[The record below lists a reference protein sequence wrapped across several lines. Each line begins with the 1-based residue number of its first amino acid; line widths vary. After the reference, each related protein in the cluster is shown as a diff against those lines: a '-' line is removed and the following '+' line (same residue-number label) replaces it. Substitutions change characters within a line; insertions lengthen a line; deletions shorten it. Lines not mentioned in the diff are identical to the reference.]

1 MAHSDTE
8 RSRVVR
14 LFRRAGATDWDRA
27 VACPDEAVQPVFRR
41 LLRERVII
49 EASIG
54 RYFLNEDAWK
64 VRSASYRHFGWEVV
78 VGTIIVIGGALLVRL
93 SA

>member
-1 MAHSDTE
+1 M
-8 RSRVVR
+8 
-14 LFRRAGATDWDRA
+14 
-27 VACPDEAVQPVFRR
+27 
-41 LLRERVII
+41 RERVII